1 MTVSSAT
8 APAVKTSRTRREKT
22 WHANI
27 SRVVNGHAAMTLT
40 CRGGSRVEVFG
51 YYVTAVPSDF
61 GTAYRLEKF
70 AGDVEEG
77 EPSEYC
83 VNLDVANP
91 EHGNHLCPCLGQQR
105 WGHRH
110 PCKHIR
116 SLLKLHAE
124 GRLPQLPARLCE
136 VCEAAPAVAGREC
149 LRCHDAAA
157 LARAQR
163 CDLDDL

>member
-1 MTVSSAT
+1 MAT
-8 APAVKTSRTRREKT
+8 ATKTRRAEKQWTLSVSAPVNGTVALRLTSR
-22 WHANI
+22 
-27 SRVVNGHAAMTLT
+27 L
-40 CRGGSRVEVFG
+40 GSKVEHFG
-51 YYVTAVPSDF
+51 YYVTAMPADF
-61 GTAYRLEKF
+61 GVAYRLEKF
-70 AGDVEEG
+70 AGQVEEG

-91 EHGNHLCPCLGQQR
+91 ERGNHLCPCLGQQR
-105 WGHRH
+105 WGHRR

-124 GRLPQLPARLCE
+124 GKLPQLPARLCE

-149 LRCHDAAA
+149 LSCHDAAA

-163 CDLDDL
+163 CELDDL